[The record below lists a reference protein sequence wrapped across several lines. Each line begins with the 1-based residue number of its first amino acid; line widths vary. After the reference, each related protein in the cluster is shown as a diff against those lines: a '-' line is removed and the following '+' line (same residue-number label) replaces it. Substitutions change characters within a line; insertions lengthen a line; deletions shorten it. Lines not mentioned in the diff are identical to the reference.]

1 MEANLKGVK
10 KLVYKGVEYSKV
22 FAGNTK
28 VWSKPPS
35 FVIKPLPKNK
45 YPDSIEESTAKW
57 TINGVEP
64 NKSYQVTIE
73 NVRSGI
79 MRVSQTN
86 LGSSD
91 LGISGVNSG
100 VASKNINFSN
110 PSGMLY
116 VTISDVYSGSPTLTI
131 E

>member
-1 MEANLKGVK
+1 M
-10 KLVYKGVEYSKV
+10 
-22 FAGNTK
+22 
-28 VWSKPPS
+28 
-35 FVIKPLPKNK
+35 
-45 YPDSIEESTAKW
+45 
-57 TINGVEP
+57 EP

-86 LGSSD
+86 LGRSD

-110 PSGMLY
+110 P
-116 VTISDVYSGSPTLTI
+116 
-131 E
+131 